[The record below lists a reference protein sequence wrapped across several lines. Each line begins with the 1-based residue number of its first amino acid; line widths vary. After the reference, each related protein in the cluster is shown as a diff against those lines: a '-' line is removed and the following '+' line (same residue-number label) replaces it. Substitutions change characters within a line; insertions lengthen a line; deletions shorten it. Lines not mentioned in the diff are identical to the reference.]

1 MGHIPSNENFVGT
14 MYCLYQVGLFLVILC
29 WTATFKGSFLEQYG
43 NSVSIFF
50 LKIFFLISDII
61 WVHYL
66 STFGMHLLF
75 SLPVIHFVKSNFVE
89 IFV

>member
-14 MYCLYQVGLFLVILC
+14 LYCLYQVGLFLVILY

-50 LKIFFLISDII
+50 
-61 WVHYL
+61 
-66 STFGMHLLF
+66 
-75 SLPVIHFVKSNFVE
+75 
-89 IFV
+89 